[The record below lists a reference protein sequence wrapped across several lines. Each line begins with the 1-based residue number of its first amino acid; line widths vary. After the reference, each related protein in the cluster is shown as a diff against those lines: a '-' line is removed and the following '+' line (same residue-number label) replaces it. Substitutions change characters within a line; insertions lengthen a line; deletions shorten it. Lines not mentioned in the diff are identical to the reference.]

1 MSDRHIVEKNFNH
14 LLEEYRSEILPDVV
28 ENWQGLLDEEKN
40 SLDMN
45 KQFFLWITFFGS
57 TSRHCIRSAKTMG
70 ANS

>member
-45 KQFFLWITFFGS
+45 KQFFSVDYIFW
-57 TSRHCIRSAKTMG
+57 
-70 ANS
+70 